1 MDRDGRCR
9 MGLCAVLVAGTALA
23 VGPGTSAD
31 AATDR
36 AKDSGHVR
44 GARAE
49 GRFGQG
55 LVSLKDPRHRAQLP
69 GKADYQRTPLTVE
82 CWAKLYSS
90 DRFNILVA
98 SEPKASPLHWEIYS
112 YIDSGCFSAYLPGN
126 QPAEVVS
133 NVDITDDK
141 WHHLA
146 MVNDGKRIRLYVDGK
161 EVANAP
167 YNRKVATPPPPGPL
181 MIGYVGGNACDG
193 VIDDARISKSARAIK
208 QVPASTLSW
217 EPDTL
222 ALCRFEGEATTKAPP
237 RPPHRKTKLV
247 IGPQGLPSQRRN
259 WSETSWPEDL
269 TVEGVR
275 DEVVADWKMQFD
287 LLNDQMRGLGISK
300 LLPQAAEQVYD
311 RHALIHK
318 SDRDPVDVV
327 VRRTAALFDHLEAEL
342 GATGLEPLRRRL
354 DALRQQA
361 ASTDPMKPTGKTNR
375 VRQGLYLRACAL
387 RREIAFKNPLLDFDS
402 ILFVVRGV
410 IHGPNELNRDWF
422 GQHQTTQY
430 FAFNSVPG
438 GGIYVI
444 RDWKGPHPDIV
455 DVLKD
460 AVVRNGR
467 HKGERLDYGAFIS
480 PDLSFDGK
488 AILFSWTENERHR
501 EHVKASWTKD
511 SCWHVFRVGADGKN
525 LVQLTDGPWN
535 DFDACWLPNGRIAF
549 ISERRGG
556 FIRCFKTMYVP
567 NYVLHSMKADGSDI
581 FPLSYFETSEWT
593 PSVDNDGML
602 VYTRWDYVDRNDCL
616 GSNFWICYPDGRDP
630 RAPHGNYPLPFHT
643 FGRTREQSAKI
654 TTRFESPFTEM
665 GIRAIPGSCKYILS
679 AVPHHGEAFGSL
691 AILDLSIEDDAA
703 MSQLRRIT
711 PYAKFPEVETPGR
724 RYDVQQYGTP
734 WPLSEDYY
742 LCVYFENMVLL
753 DRFGNQELIVAP
765 SETPGR
771 QYQFFRAMDP
781 IPFRPR
787 PEPPVIPTQTNQG
800 EDARP
805 DGPKA
810 TIAVINVYEADL
822 PWPEGTRIKW
832 LRVTQNIVKPNH
844 EMDKPRIGYGDEN
857 CPRIPLGIVP
867 VEPDGSAYFEA
878 PVEKELIFQALDE
891 NFMAVQSMK
900 SVAYVHPGEQLTC
913 VGCHEH
919 KWRTPGAIDH
929 PPLALRREPSRLIPE
944 VEPIE
949 PVSFHRLVK
958 PIFERK
964 CVQCHRKEKKGP
976 TDMSYKALE
985 PYAFYWAGGF
995 AGHWI
1000 DPEHNGSRTIPGRF
1014 GARNSRIG
1022 RALLDDNHRGKIT
1035 REEYRR
1041 IVLWLDSNS
1050 PELGAFHSAEA
1061 QRRGELVW
1069 PKLDVDPRDPLGV
1082 ERRSGAAVEVRPDRS
1097 DKRATGLT
1105 LRAPRSSMR

>member
-1 MDRDGRCR
+1 MTCR
-9 MGLCAVLVAGTALA
+9 SPRVGWYLITSLA
-23 VGPGTSAD
+23 
-31 AATDR
+31 AATF
-36 AKDSGHVR
+36 APTGLPGGVAAAGSEADSGHVR
-44 GARAE
+44 GARGE

-55 LVSLKDPRHRAQLP
+55 LVSLTDPKHRAQLP
-69 GKADYQRTPLTVE
+69 GRDVYRRPPLTVE

-98 SEPKASPLHWEIYS
+98 SEEKSSPAHWEIYS
-112 YIDSGCFSAYLPGN
+112 YINSGRFSAYLPGN
-126 QPAEVVS
+126 DPPEIVS
-133 NVDITDDK
+133 GVDITDDK
-141 WHHLA
+141 WHHAA
-146 MVNDGKRIRLYVDGK
+146 MVNDGSHIRLYVDAK
-161 EVANAP
+161 QVAVAP
-167 YNRKVATPPPPGPL
+167 YNRKLGTLPPPGPL
-181 MIGYVGGNACDG
+181 ILGYVGGNACDG
-193 VIDDARISKSARAIK
+193 VIDDVRVSSAARPIETLPSAPLA
-208 QVPASTLSW
+208 W

-222 ALCRFEGEATTKAPP
+222 ALCHFEGKASAKAPP
-237 RPPHRKTKLV
+237 RDTNRKSRLV
-247 IGPQGLPSQRRN
+247 IGPQGLPSQRRI
-259 WSETSWPEDL
+259 WSETTWPEEL
-269 TVEGVR
+269 AVNGVR
-275 DEVVADWKMQFD
+275 KEVVDDWKMQFD
-287 LLNDQMRGLGISK
+287 LLNDQIRGLGISA
-300 LLPQAAEQVYD
+300 LPPKAAEQVYD

-318 SDRDPVDVV
+318 TDRDPVDVV
-327 VRRTAALFDHLEAEL
+327 LRRTGALLDHIETDLNAPGLSDLRGRFDTLKRAA
-342 GATGLEPLRRRL
+342 
-354 DALRQQA
+354 A
-361 ASTDPMKPTGKTNR
+361 ATDPMTLDRKTDR
-375 VRQGLYLRACAL
+375 VRQDLYLRACAL

-410 IHGPNELNRDWF
+410 IHGPNEENTDWF

-438 GGIYVI
+438 GGIYAI
-444 RDWKGPHPDIV
+444 KDWKAPRPEIV

-460 AVVRNGR
+460 SVVQSGR
-467 HKGERLDYGAFIS
+467 LQGRKLDHGAFIS
-480 PDLSFDGK
+480 PDLSCDGK
-488 AILFSWTENERHR
+488 TILFSHTENAKHR
-501 EHVKASWTKD
+501 EHVKESWTKE
-511 SCWHVFRVGADGKN
+511 SCWHVFRVDADGSN

-535 DFDACWLPNGRIAF
+535 DFDACWLPNGRIAL

-556 FIRCFKTMYVP
+556 FIRCFVTMWVP
-567 NYVLHSMKADGSDI
+567 NYVLHSMKADGSDVI
-581 FPLSYFETSEWT
+581 PLSYFETSEWT
-593 PSVDNDGML
+593 PSVSNDGML
-602 VYTRWDYVDRNDCL
+602 VYSRWDYVDRNDCL
-616 GSNFWICYPDGRDP
+616 GSNFWICYPDGRDA
-630 RAPHGNYPLPFHT
+630 RAPHGNYPLPYHT
-643 FGRTREQSAKI
+643 FGRTREESAKI
-654 TTRFESPFTEM
+654 STRFESPFTEM
-665 GIRAIPGSCKYILS
+665 GIRSIPGSHRYIMS

-691 AILDLSIEDDAA
+691 VLLDLNVEDDGA
-703 MSQLRRIT
+703 MSQLKRIT

-742 LCVYFENMVLL
+742 LCVYFENMYLL
-753 DRFGNQELIVAP
+753 DRFGNQEFIVAP

-781 IPFRPR
+781 IPLRSRPK
-787 PEPPVIPTQTNQG
+787 PPVIPMQTHQG
-800 EDARP
+800 DDAHP
-805 DGPKA
+805 SAPKA
-810 TIAVINVYEADL
+810 TVAVINIYEADL
-822 PWPEGTRIKW
+822 PWPQGTRIKW

-844 EMDKPRIGYGDEN
+844 TMDNPRIGYGDEN

-891 NFMAVQSMK
+891 NFMAIQSMK

-919 KWRTPGAIDH
+919 KMRTPPAIDH
-929 PPLALRREPSRLIPE
+929 PPMALRREPSRLMAE

-949 PVSFHRLVK
+949 PVNFHRLVK
-958 PIFERK
+958 PIFEGK

-995 AGHWI
+995 LGHWI

-1022 RALLDDNHRGKIT
+1022 KALLDKDHWARIT
-1035 REEYRR
+1035 SEEYRR

-1050 PELGAFHSAEA
+1050 PELGAFHGAEA

-1082 ERRSGAAVEVRPDRS
+1082 GRASGASAEIERGRLS
-1097 DKRATGLT
+1097 GR
-1105 LRAPRSSMR
+1105 